1 MRQGNRLTGAAWGCL
16 ALVCAGLACTGPARG
31 NWEVDGLNGGIA
43 ARGSLVS
50 QPCRLS
56 PESVEQE
63 MSLGQIA
70 LWSLERPGSVSLPV
84 TLQLVLEACPAGPS
98 WLASPQ
104 RQQGE
109 LWLSGQHGMAMT
121 LTGDADPTDGRY
133 FRLRGSGR
141 GVALRLEDDRGEW
154 LQPGLTA
161 RPRALSPGRNVV
173 PLKAQLWRTSAPLQA
188 GEFYGVVN
196 VNMEYE

>member
-1 MRQGNRLTGAAWGCL
+1 MRVWNRLTGSAWGCL
-16 ALVCAGLACTGPARG
+16 ALLCSGLAPPGPAQG
-31 NWEVDGLNGGIA
+31 HWEVDGLNGGIA

-56 PESVEQE
+56 PSSIEQV

-70 LWSLERPGSVSLPV
+70 LWSLERPGSVSLPITV
-84 TLQLVLEACPAGPS
+84 QLILEACPDGPS

-104 RQQGE
+104 SQQGE
-109 LWLSGQHGMAMT
+109 LWLTGQPGVAMT
-121 LTGDADPTDGRY
+121 LTGDADPTDGRF

-141 GVALRLEDDRGEW
+141 GIALRLEDDRGEW

-161 RPRALSPGRNVV
+161 RPRPLSPGRNVV
-173 PLKAQLWRTSAPLQA
+173 PLKAQMWRTSAPLQA
-188 GEFYGVVN
+188 GEVYGVVN